1 MLSVCS
7 DAASAARRTQRA
19 VIHGVIVA
27 AVHSA
32 LFSPGSPPTS
42 HAGRFRAN
50 PLHPG
55 RSRAHGGLRRARLG
69 NRLLGG
75 SAGLLLLTTA
85 APGLGSSWQYGVF
98 PVPSFAG
105 YTSAYGMRLHPL
117 GGDLRPH
124 LGIDIAAPVGSP
136 VRSWWSG
143 QVQEVIDDGGCGYG
157 LVIRSGDYEHIYCH
171 LSGAVSGGLYRSGPL
186 TLAVGQWVRR
196 GEMIAT
202 VGMTGSATGPHL
214 HWGLRYRGTW
224 LDPAR
229 VLRAM
234 AASRRPFQPRSG
246 SLNLEAMR

>member
-1 MLSVCS
+1 VPGAIPAGLQAALIRARQPLSS
-7 DAASAARRTQRA
+7 P
-19 VIHGVIVA
+19 IGIV
-27 AVHSA
+27 
-32 LFSPGSPPTS
+32 
-42 HAGRFRAN
+42 RAN
-50 PLHPG
+50 
-55 RSRAHGGLRRARLG
+55 RLRPALSPSHSGFRRPRL
-69 NRLLGG
+69 RDLLLGC
-75 SAGLLLLTTA
+75 SAGLLLLAGA
-85 APGLGSSWQYGVF
+85 APAWTSSWQYGVF

-105 YTSAYGMRLHPL
+105 YTSAFGMRLHPL

-124 LGIDIAAPVGSP
+124 LGIDIAAPEGSP

-171 LSGAVSGGLYRSGPL
+171 LSGAVSGGAYRSGPL
-186 TLAVGQWVRR
+186 SLAVGQWVRR

-214 HWGLRYRGTW
+214 HWGLRFRGTW

-234 AASRRPFQPRSG
+234 AASRRPFQPRGG